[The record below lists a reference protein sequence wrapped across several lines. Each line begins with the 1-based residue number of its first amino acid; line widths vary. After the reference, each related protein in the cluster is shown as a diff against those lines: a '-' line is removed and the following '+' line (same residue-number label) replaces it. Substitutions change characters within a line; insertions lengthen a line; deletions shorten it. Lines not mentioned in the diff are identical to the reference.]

1 MVWKLNGTA
10 IREGRSW
17 KDANGITH
25 PRTWGVWSD
34 AEKTA
39 AGLVWENDP
48 APYDER
54 FYWDANTPKSL
65 TDVNETWSQQEIDDG
80 LASSGTSAGDAKLDE
95 AGNQL
100 VTKGLKTIYK
110 ERAKEQAAGKLAP
123 TDWYVVRKAED
134 STATIPAAVTTYRSD
149 VRTAEGTISTAIDGA
164 ADHAAFMALFDYP
177 TDDDGNVTG
186 KAPIEN
192 WPDEID

>member
-1 MVWKLNGTA
+1 MAWKYNNTI
-10 IREGRSW
+10 IRAGRGW
-17 KDANGITH
+17 TDDNGIKH
-25 PRTWGVWSD
+25 PTNWMQWSD

-48 APYDER
+48 APFDNR

-65 TDVNETWSQQEIDDG
+65 DDVNEVDDN
-80 LASSGTSAGDAKLDE
+80 GDAILD
-95 AGNQL
+95 ADGNQV
-100 VTKGLKTIYK
+100 VTKGLKSIYK

-149 VRTAEGTISTAIDGA
+149 VRTAEGTISTAIDNA
-164 ADHAAFMALFDYP
+164 ADHAAFMALFDEP
-177 TDDDGNVTG
+177 DGGG